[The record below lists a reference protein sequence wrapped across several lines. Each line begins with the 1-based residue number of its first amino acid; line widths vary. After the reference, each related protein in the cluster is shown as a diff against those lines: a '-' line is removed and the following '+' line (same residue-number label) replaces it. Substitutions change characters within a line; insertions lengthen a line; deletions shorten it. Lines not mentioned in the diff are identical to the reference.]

1 MSVGAAGPFASAGPA
16 GAFSPAGPAEAPA
29 PATAI
34 VVVSHS
40 RRLAEGV
47 AEIASQM
54 APGVVVRGVGGLGDG
69 LGTDAW
75 AVRGAVADLLDAGHQ
90 VLLTADLGSA
100 LMVAE
105 IVVEEEVRPV
115 AGRCALTVDCPVVRG
130 TLAAAVTA
138 RAGGDAAS
146 CARAAARTAADWPAG
161 PAAADWPVADWPAPA
176 GCGRG
181 AHSGRGAGNGPD
193 AADAAGPAAEPD
205 AADTT
210 DPADAGE
217 RAPSRDLEPR
227 RASAD
232 SPQTGA
238 LALFGRRDVEPAAR
252 QSGRGRDRVVSSG
265 LTERLSERRRALRT
279 LRLHRLGTAL
289 GLLGAAAVLVWAVA
303 FSPLLA
309 LRSGDVTV
317 TGSDGTVQAAD
328 VQRIVAAHEGISLVR
343 LDPAAV
349 GREVADSLVRVR
361 TARVTRS
368 WPHGVRVDL
377 TMRRPIAVHEVE
389 QGYEVL
395 DSEAVVLETVPA
407 PPSGLVTIAGQDGAE
422 PDARAVSAVTGV
434 VGSLDAETLARVARG
449 SAGATGQVTLVLSDG
464 ARVRWGDASES
475 ALKARVLKVLLSQ
488 RASVYDVSSPH
499 APTTS

>member
-1 MSVGAAGPFASAGPA
+1 MRKPNAPRPEVPAPPGEWNRPPRRAAGTPDD
-16 GAFSPAGPAEAPA
+16 GAQE
-29 PATAI
+29 
-34 VVVSHS
+34 VS
-40 RRLAEGV
+40 
-47 AEIASQM
+47 
-54 APGVVVRGVGGLGDG
+54 RG
-69 LGTDAW
+69 
-75 AVRGAVADLLDAGHQ
+75 
-90 VLLTADLGSA
+90 
-100 LMVAE
+100 
-105 IVVEEEVRPV
+105 
-115 AGRCALTVDCPVVRG
+115 
-130 TLAAAVTA
+130 
-138 RAGGDAAS
+138 
-146 CARAAARTAADWPAG
+146 
-161 PAAADWPVADWPAPA
+161 
-176 GCGRG
+176 
-181 AHSGRGAGNGPD
+181 
-193 AADAAGPAAEPD
+193 
-205 AADTT
+205 
-210 DPADAGE
+210 
-217 RAPSRDLEPR
+217 LEPR
-227 RASAD
+227 RSSAD

-238 LALFGRRDVEPAAR
+238 LALFGRRDAEPAAR
-252 QSGRGRDRVVSSG
+252 QSDRGRDRVVSSG

-422 PDARAVSAVTGV
+422 PDARAVAAVTGV
-434 VGSLDAETLARVARG
+434 VGSLDADTLARVDRG
-449 SAGATGQVTLVLSDG
+449 SAGSTGQVTLVLSDG

>member
-1 MSVGAAGPFASAGPA
+1 MRKPNAPRPEVPVPSGEWNRPTRRAAGTPDE
-16 GAFSPAGPAEAPA
+16 GAQAAPQ
-29 PATAI
+29 
-34 VVVSHS
+34 
-40 RRLAEGV
+40 G
-47 AEIASQM
+47 
-54 APGVVVRGVGGLGDG
+54 
-69 LGTDAW
+69 
-75 AVRGAVADLLDAGHQ
+75 
-90 VLLTADLGSA
+90 
-100 LMVAE
+100 
-105 IVVEEEVRPV
+105 
-115 AGRCALTVDCPVVRG
+115 
-130 TLAAAVTA
+130 
-138 RAGGDAAS
+138 
-146 CARAAARTAADWPAG
+146 
-161 PAAADWPVADWPAPA
+161 
-176 GCGRG
+176 
-181 AHSGRGAGNGPD
+181 
-193 AADAAGPAAEPD
+193 
-205 AADTT
+205 
-210 DPADAGE
+210 
-217 RAPSRDLEPR
+217 LEPR
-227 RASAD
+227 RSSAD

-289 GLLGAAAVLVWAVA
+289 GLLGAAAVLVWAAA

-328 VQRIVAAHEGISLVR
+328 VQRVVAAHEGISLVR

-368 WPHGVRVDL
+368 WPHGLRVDL

-407 PPSGLVTIAGQDGAE
+407 PPSGLVMIAGQDGAE

>member
-1 MSVGAAGPFASAGPA
+1 MRKPNAPRPEVPAPPGEWNRPPRRAAGTPDD
-16 GAFSPAGPAEAPA
+16 GAQE
-29 PATAI
+29 
-34 VVVSHS
+34 VS
-40 RRLAEGV
+40 
-47 AEIASQM
+47 
-54 APGVVVRGVGGLGDG
+54 RG
-69 LGTDAW
+69 
-75 AVRGAVADLLDAGHQ
+75 
-90 VLLTADLGSA
+90 
-100 LMVAE
+100 
-105 IVVEEEVRPV
+105 
-115 AGRCALTVDCPVVRG
+115 
-130 TLAAAVTA
+130 
-138 RAGGDAAS
+138 
-146 CARAAARTAADWPAG
+146 
-161 PAAADWPVADWPAPA
+161 
-176 GCGRG
+176 
-181 AHSGRGAGNGPD
+181 
-193 AADAAGPAAEPD
+193 
-205 AADTT
+205 
-210 DPADAGE
+210 
-217 RAPSRDLEPR
+217 LEPR
-227 RASAD
+227 RSSAD

-289 GLLGAAAVLVWAVA
+289 GLLGAAAVLVWAAA

-361 TARVTRS
+361 AARVTRS
-368 WPHGVRVDL
+368 WPHGLRVDL

-407 PPSGLVTIAGQDGAE
+407 PPSGLVMIAGQDGAE
-422 PDARAVSAVTGV
+422 PDARAVAAVTGV

>member
-1 MSVGAAGPFASAGPA
+1 MRKPNAPRPEVPAPPGEWNRPPRRAAGTPDD
-16 GAFSPAGPAEAPA
+16 GAQE
-29 PATAI
+29 
-34 VVVSHS
+34 VS
-40 RRLAEGV
+40 
-47 AEIASQM
+47 
-54 APGVVVRGVGGLGDG
+54 RG
-69 LGTDAW
+69 
-75 AVRGAVADLLDAGHQ
+75 
-90 VLLTADLGSA
+90 
-100 LMVAE
+100 
-105 IVVEEEVRPV
+105 
-115 AGRCALTVDCPVVRG
+115 
-130 TLAAAVTA
+130 
-138 RAGGDAAS
+138 
-146 CARAAARTAADWPAG
+146 
-161 PAAADWPVADWPAPA
+161 
-176 GCGRG
+176 
-181 AHSGRGAGNGPD
+181 
-193 AADAAGPAAEPD
+193 
-205 AADTT
+205 
-210 DPADAGE
+210 
-217 RAPSRDLEPR
+217 LEPR
-227 RASAD
+227 RSSAD

-238 LALFGRRDVEPAAR
+238 LALFGRRDAEPVAR
-252 QSGRGRDRVVSSG
+252 QSDRGRDRVVSSG

-289 GLLGAAAVLVWAVA
+289 GLLGAAAVLVWAVV

-309 LRSGDVTV
+309 LRAGDVTV

-407 PPSGLVTIAGQDGAE
+407 PPSGLVMIAGQDGAE
-422 PDARAVSAVTGV
+422 PDARAVAAVTGV
-434 VGSLDAETLARVARG
+434 VGSLDADTLARVDRG
-449 SAGATGQVTLVLSDG
+449 SAGSTGQVTLVLSDG

>member
-1 MSVGAAGPFASAGPA
+1 MRKPNAPRPEVPAPPGEWNRPPRRAAGTPDD
-16 GAFSPAGPAEAPA
+16 GAQE
-29 PATAI
+29 
-34 VVVSHS
+34 VS
-40 RRLAEGV
+40 
-47 AEIASQM
+47 
-54 APGVVVRGVGGLGDG
+54 RG
-69 LGTDAW
+69 
-75 AVRGAVADLLDAGHQ
+75 
-90 VLLTADLGSA
+90 
-100 LMVAE
+100 
-105 IVVEEEVRPV
+105 
-115 AGRCALTVDCPVVRG
+115 
-130 TLAAAVTA
+130 
-138 RAGGDAAS
+138 
-146 CARAAARTAADWPAG
+146 
-161 PAAADWPVADWPAPA
+161 
-176 GCGRG
+176 
-181 AHSGRGAGNGPD
+181 
-193 AADAAGPAAEPD
+193 
-205 AADTT
+205 
-210 DPADAGE
+210 
-217 RAPSRDLEPR
+217 LEPR
-227 RASAD
+227 RSSAD

-238 LALFGRRDVEPAAR
+238 LALFGRRDAEPAAR

-422 PDARAVSAVTGV
+422 PDARAVAAVTGV
-434 VGSLDAETLARVARG
+434 VGSLDADTLARVDRG
-449 SAGATGQVTLVLSDG
+449 SAGSTGQVTLVLSDG

>member
-1 MSVGAAGPFASAGPA
+1 MRKPNAPRPEVPVPPGEWDRPPRRAAGTPDDGAQTAS
-16 GAFSPAGPAEAPA
+16 
-29 PATAI
+29 
-34 VVVSHS
+34 
-40 RRLAEGV
+40 
-47 AEIASQM
+47 
-54 APGVVVRGVGGLGDG
+54 RG
-69 LGTDAW
+69 
-75 AVRGAVADLLDAGHQ
+75 
-90 VLLTADLGSA
+90 
-100 LMVAE
+100 
-105 IVVEEEVRPV
+105 
-115 AGRCALTVDCPVVRG
+115 
-130 TLAAAVTA
+130 
-138 RAGGDAAS
+138 
-146 CARAAARTAADWPAG
+146 
-161 PAAADWPVADWPAPA
+161 
-176 GCGRG
+176 
-181 AHSGRGAGNGPD
+181 
-193 AADAAGPAAEPD
+193 
-205 AADTT
+205 
-210 DPADAGE
+210 
-217 RAPSRDLEPR
+217 LEPR

-238 LALFGRRDVEPAAR
+238 RALFGRRDAEPAAR
-252 QSGRGRDRVVSSG
+252 QSDRGRDRVVSSG

-289 GLLGAAAVLVWAVA
+289 GLLGAAAVLVWAVV

-309 LRSGDVTV
+309 LRAGNVTV

-328 VQRIVAAHEGISLVR
+328 VQRIVAAHEGVSLVR
-343 LDPAAV
+343 LDPAAM
-349 GREVADSLVRVR
+349 GREVTGSLVRVR
-361 TARVTRS
+361 AARVTRT

-407 PPSGLVTIAGQDGAE
+407 PPSGLVMIAGQDGAE

>member
-1 MSVGAAGPFASAGPA
+1 MRKPNAPRPEVPVPSGEWNRPTRRAAGTPDE
-16 GAFSPAGPAEAPA
+16 GAQAAPQ
-29 PATAI
+29 
-34 VVVSHS
+34 
-40 RRLAEGV
+40 G
-47 AEIASQM
+47 
-54 APGVVVRGVGGLGDG
+54 
-69 LGTDAW
+69 
-75 AVRGAVADLLDAGHQ
+75 
-90 VLLTADLGSA
+90 
-100 LMVAE
+100 
-105 IVVEEEVRPV
+105 
-115 AGRCALTVDCPVVRG
+115 
-130 TLAAAVTA
+130 
-138 RAGGDAAS
+138 
-146 CARAAARTAADWPAG
+146 
-161 PAAADWPVADWPAPA
+161 
-176 GCGRG
+176 
-181 AHSGRGAGNGPD
+181 
-193 AADAAGPAAEPD
+193 
-205 AADTT
+205 
-210 DPADAGE
+210 
-217 RAPSRDLEPR
+217 LEPR
-227 RASAD
+227 RSSAD

-289 GLLGAAAVLVWAVA
+289 GLLGAAAVLVWAAA

-328 VQRIVAAHEGISLVR
+328 VQRVVAAHEGISLVR

-422 PDARAVSAVTGV
+422 PDARAVAAVTGV
-434 VGSLDAETLARVARG
+434 VGSLDADTLARVDRG
-449 SAGATGQVTLVLSDG
+449 SAGLTGQVTLVLSDG

>member
-1 MSVGAAGPFASAGPA
+1 MRKPNAPRPEVPVPSGEWNRPTRRAAGTPDE
-16 GAFSPAGPAEAPA
+16 GAQAAPQ
-29 PATAI
+29 
-34 VVVSHS
+34 
-40 RRLAEGV
+40 G
-47 AEIASQM
+47 
-54 APGVVVRGVGGLGDG
+54 
-69 LGTDAW
+69 
-75 AVRGAVADLLDAGHQ
+75 
-90 VLLTADLGSA
+90 
-100 LMVAE
+100 
-105 IVVEEEVRPV
+105 
-115 AGRCALTVDCPVVRG
+115 
-130 TLAAAVTA
+130 
-138 RAGGDAAS
+138 
-146 CARAAARTAADWPAG
+146 
-161 PAAADWPVADWPAPA
+161 
-176 GCGRG
+176 
-181 AHSGRGAGNGPD
+181 
-193 AADAAGPAAEPD
+193 
-205 AADTT
+205 
-210 DPADAGE
+210 
-217 RAPSRDLEPR
+217 LEPR
-227 RASAD
+227 RSSAD

-289 GLLGAAAVLVWAVA
+289 GLLGAAAVLVWAAA

-407 PPSGLVTIAGQDGAE
+407 PPSGLVMIAGQDGAE

-434 VGSLDAETLARVARG
+434 VGSLDAETLVRVARG

>member
-1 MSVGAAGPFASAGPA
+1 MRKPNAPRPEVPAPPGEWNRPPRRAAGTPDE
-16 GAFSPAGPAEAPA
+16 GAQE
-29 PATAI
+29 
-34 VVVSHS
+34 VS
-40 RRLAEGV
+40 
-47 AEIASQM
+47 
-54 APGVVVRGVGGLGDG
+54 RG
-69 LGTDAW
+69 
-75 AVRGAVADLLDAGHQ
+75 
-90 VLLTADLGSA
+90 
-100 LMVAE
+100 
-105 IVVEEEVRPV
+105 
-115 AGRCALTVDCPVVRG
+115 
-130 TLAAAVTA
+130 
-138 RAGGDAAS
+138 
-146 CARAAARTAADWPAG
+146 
-161 PAAADWPVADWPAPA
+161 
-176 GCGRG
+176 
-181 AHSGRGAGNGPD
+181 
-193 AADAAGPAAEPD
+193 
-205 AADTT
+205 
-210 DPADAGE
+210 
-217 RAPSRDLEPR
+217 LEPR
-227 RASAD
+227 RSSAD

-368 WPHGVRVDL
+368 WPHGLRVDL

>member
-1 MSVGAAGPFASAGPA
+1 MRKPNAPRPEVPAPPGEWNRPPRRAAGTPDD
-16 GAFSPAGPAEAPA
+16 GAQE
-29 PATAI
+29 
-34 VVVSHS
+34 VS
-40 RRLAEGV
+40 
-47 AEIASQM
+47 
-54 APGVVVRGVGGLGDG
+54 RG
-69 LGTDAW
+69 
-75 AVRGAVADLLDAGHQ
+75 
-90 VLLTADLGSA
+90 
-100 LMVAE
+100 
-105 IVVEEEVRPV
+105 
-115 AGRCALTVDCPVVRG
+115 
-130 TLAAAVTA
+130 
-138 RAGGDAAS
+138 
-146 CARAAARTAADWPAG
+146 
-161 PAAADWPVADWPAPA
+161 
-176 GCGRG
+176 
-181 AHSGRGAGNGPD
+181 
-193 AADAAGPAAEPD
+193 
-205 AADTT
+205 
-210 DPADAGE
+210 
-217 RAPSRDLEPR
+217 LEPR
-227 RASAD
+227 RSSAD

-238 LALFGRRDVEPAAR
+238 LALFGRRDAEPAAR
-252 QSGRGRDRVVSSG
+252 QSDRGRDRVVSSG

-289 GLLGAAAVLVWAVA
+289 GLLGAAAVLVWAVV

-309 LRSGDVTV
+309 LRAGDVTV

-343 LDPAAV
+343 LDPAAM
-349 GREVADSLVRVR
+349 GREVTGSLVRVR
-361 TARVTRS
+361 AARVTRS

>member
-1 MSVGAAGPFASAGPA
+1 MRKPNAPRPEVPAPPGEWNRPPRRAAGTPDD
-16 GAFSPAGPAEAPA
+16 GAQE
-29 PATAI
+29 
-34 VVVSHS
+34 VS
-40 RRLAEGV
+40 
-47 AEIASQM
+47 
-54 APGVVVRGVGGLGDG
+54 RG
-69 LGTDAW
+69 
-75 AVRGAVADLLDAGHQ
+75 
-90 VLLTADLGSA
+90 
-100 LMVAE
+100 
-105 IVVEEEVRPV
+105 
-115 AGRCALTVDCPVVRG
+115 
-130 TLAAAVTA
+130 
-138 RAGGDAAS
+138 
-146 CARAAARTAADWPAG
+146 
-161 PAAADWPVADWPAPA
+161 
-176 GCGRG
+176 
-181 AHSGRGAGNGPD
+181 
-193 AADAAGPAAEPD
+193 
-205 AADTT
+205 
-210 DPADAGE
+210 
-217 RAPSRDLEPR
+217 LEPR
-227 RASAD
+227 RSSAD

-368 WPHGVRVDL
+368 WPHGLRVDL

-407 PPSGLVTIAGQDGAE
+407 PPSGLVMIAGQDGAE
-422 PDARAVSAVTGV
+422 PDARAVAAVTGV
-434 VGSLDAETLARVARG
+434 VGSLDADTLARVDRG
-449 SAGATGQVTLVLSDG
+449 SAGSTGQVTLVLSDG

>member
-1 MSVGAAGPFASAGPA
+1 MLFR
-16 GAFSPAGPAEAPA
+16 
-29 PATAI
+29 
-34 VVVSHS
+34 S
-40 RRLAEGV
+40 RR
-47 AEIASQM
+47 
-54 APGVVVRGVGGLGDG
+54 AP
-69 LGTDAW
+69 
-75 AVRGAVADLLDAGHQ
+75 
-90 VLLTADLGSA
+90 
-100 LMVAE
+100 
-105 IVVEEEVRPV
+105 
-115 AGRCALTVDCPVVRG
+115 
-130 TLAAAVTA
+130 
-138 RAGGDAAS
+138 
-146 CARAAARTAADWPAG
+146 
-161 PAAADWPVADWPAPA
+161 
-176 GCGRG
+176 
-181 AHSGRGAGNGPD
+181 
-193 AADAAGPAAEPD
+193 
-205 AADTT
+205 
-210 DPADAGE
+210 
-217 RAPSRDLEPR
+217 
-227 RASAD
+227 AD

-238 LALFGRRDVEPAAR
+238 LALFGRRDAESAAR
-252 QSGRGRDRVVSSG
+252 QSERGRDRVVSSG

-289 GLLGAAAVLVWAVA
+289 GLLGAAAVLVWAVV

-343 LDPAAV
+343 LNPSAL

-361 TARVTRS
+361 AARVTRS

-422 PDARAVSAVTGV
+422 PDARAVAAVTGV
-434 VGSLDAETLARVARG
+434 VGSLDADTLARVAQG

>member
-1 MSVGAAGPFASAGPA
+1 MRKPNAPRPEVPVPSGEWNRPTRRAAGTPDE
-16 GAFSPAGPAEAPA
+16 GAQAAPQ
-29 PATAI
+29 
-34 VVVSHS
+34 
-40 RRLAEGV
+40 G
-47 AEIASQM
+47 
-54 APGVVVRGVGGLGDG
+54 
-69 LGTDAW
+69 
-75 AVRGAVADLLDAGHQ
+75 
-90 VLLTADLGSA
+90 
-100 LMVAE
+100 
-105 IVVEEEVRPV
+105 
-115 AGRCALTVDCPVVRG
+115 
-130 TLAAAVTA
+130 
-138 RAGGDAAS
+138 
-146 CARAAARTAADWPAG
+146 
-161 PAAADWPVADWPAPA
+161 
-176 GCGRG
+176 
-181 AHSGRGAGNGPD
+181 
-193 AADAAGPAAEPD
+193 
-205 AADTT
+205 
-210 DPADAGE
+210 
-217 RAPSRDLEPR
+217 LEPR
-227 RASAD
+227 RSSAD

-289 GLLGAAAVLVWAVA
+289 GLLGAAAVLVWAAA

-328 VQRIVAAHEGISLVR
+328 VQRVVAAHEGISLVR

-434 VGSLDAETLARVARG
+434 VGSLDAETLARVDRG

>member
-1 MSVGAAGPFASAGPA
+1 MRKPNAPRPEVPAPPGEWNRPPRRAAGTPDD
-16 GAFSPAGPAEAPA
+16 GAQA
-29 PATAI
+29 
-34 VVVSHS
+34 VS
-40 RRLAEGV
+40 
-47 AEIASQM
+47 
-54 APGVVVRGVGGLGDG
+54 RG
-69 LGTDAW
+69 
-75 AVRGAVADLLDAGHQ
+75 
-90 VLLTADLGSA
+90 
-100 LMVAE
+100 
-105 IVVEEEVRPV
+105 
-115 AGRCALTVDCPVVRG
+115 
-130 TLAAAVTA
+130 
-138 RAGGDAAS
+138 
-146 CARAAARTAADWPAG
+146 
-161 PAAADWPVADWPAPA
+161 
-176 GCGRG
+176 
-181 AHSGRGAGNGPD
+181 
-193 AADAAGPAAEPD
+193 
-205 AADTT
+205 
-210 DPADAGE
+210 
-217 RAPSRDLEPR
+217 LEPR
-227 RASAD
+227 RSSAD

-238 LALFGRRDVEPAAR
+238 LALFGRRDAEPAAR
-252 QSGRGRDRVVSSG
+252 QSDRGRDRVVSSG

-289 GLLGAAAVLVWAVA
+289 GLLGAAAVLVWAVV

-309 LRSGDVTV
+309 LRAGDVTV

-407 PPSGLVTIAGQDGAE
+407 PPSGLVMIAGQDGAE

>member
-1 MSVGAAGPFASAGPA
+1 MRKPNAPRPEVPVPSGEWNRPTRRAAGTPDE
-16 GAFSPAGPAEAPA
+16 GAQAAPQ
-29 PATAI
+29 
-34 VVVSHS
+34 
-40 RRLAEGV
+40 G
-47 AEIASQM
+47 
-54 APGVVVRGVGGLGDG
+54 
-69 LGTDAW
+69 
-75 AVRGAVADLLDAGHQ
+75 
-90 VLLTADLGSA
+90 
-100 LMVAE
+100 
-105 IVVEEEVRPV
+105 
-115 AGRCALTVDCPVVRG
+115 
-130 TLAAAVTA
+130 
-138 RAGGDAAS
+138 
-146 CARAAARTAADWPAG
+146 
-161 PAAADWPVADWPAPA
+161 
-176 GCGRG
+176 
-181 AHSGRGAGNGPD
+181 
-193 AADAAGPAAEPD
+193 
-205 AADTT
+205 
-210 DPADAGE
+210 
-217 RAPSRDLEPR
+217 LEPR
-227 RASAD
+227 RSSAD

-289 GLLGAAAVLVWAVA
+289 GLLGAAAVLVWAAA

-407 PPSGLVTIAGQDGAE
+407 PPSGLVMIAGQDGAE

>member
-1 MSVGAAGPFASAGPA
+1 M
-16 GAFSPAGPAEAPA
+16 
-29 PATAI
+29 
-34 VVVSHS
+34 
-40 RRLAEGV
+40 
-47 AEIASQM
+47 
-54 APGVVVRGVGGLGDG
+54 
-69 LGTDAW
+69 
-75 AVRGAVADLLDAGHQ
+75 
-90 VLLTADLGSA
+90 
-100 LMVAE
+100 
-105 IVVEEEVRPV
+105 
-115 AGRCALTVDCPVVRG
+115 
-130 TLAAAVTA
+130 
-138 RAGGDAAS
+138 
-146 CARAAARTAADWPAG
+146 
-161 PAAADWPVADWPAPA
+161 
-176 GCGRG
+176 
-181 AHSGRGAGNGPD
+181 
-193 AADAAGPAAEPD
+193 
-205 AADTT
+205 
-210 DPADAGE
+210 
-217 RAPSRDLEPR
+217 
-227 RASAD
+227 
-232 SPQTGA
+232 
-238 LALFGRRDVEPAAR
+238 
-252 QSGRGRDRVVSSG
+252 SSG

-289 GLLGAAAVLVWAVA
+289 GLLGAAAVLVWAAA

-328 VQRIVAAHEGISLVR
+328 VQRVVAAHEGISLVR

-407 PPSGLVTIAGQDGAE
+407 PPSGLVMIAGQDGAE

>member
-1 MSVGAAGPFASAGPA
+1 MRKPNAPRPEVPAPPGEWNRPPRRAAGTPDD
-16 GAFSPAGPAEAPA
+16 GAQE
-29 PATAI
+29 
-34 VVVSHS
+34 VS
-40 RRLAEGV
+40 
-47 AEIASQM
+47 
-54 APGVVVRGVGGLGDG
+54 RG
-69 LGTDAW
+69 
-75 AVRGAVADLLDAGHQ
+75 
-90 VLLTADLGSA
+90 
-100 LMVAE
+100 
-105 IVVEEEVRPV
+105 
-115 AGRCALTVDCPVVRG
+115 
-130 TLAAAVTA
+130 
-138 RAGGDAAS
+138 
-146 CARAAARTAADWPAG
+146 
-161 PAAADWPVADWPAPA
+161 
-176 GCGRG
+176 
-181 AHSGRGAGNGPD
+181 
-193 AADAAGPAAEPD
+193 
-205 AADTT
+205 
-210 DPADAGE
+210 
-217 RAPSRDLEPR
+217 LEPR
-227 RASAD
+227 RSSAD

-289 GLLGAAAVLVWAVA
+289 GLLGAAAVLVWAAA

-368 WPHGVRVDL
+368 WPHGLRVDL

-422 PDARAVSAVTGV
+422 PDARAVAAVTGV
-434 VGSLDAETLARVARG
+434 VGSLDADTLARVDRG
-449 SAGATGQVTLVLSDG
+449 SAGSTGQVTLVLSDG

>member
-1 MSVGAAGPFASAGPA
+1 MRKPNAPRPEVPAPPGEWNRPPRRAAGTPDD
-16 GAFSPAGPAEAPA
+16 GAQA
-29 PATAI
+29 
-34 VVVSHS
+34 VS
-40 RRLAEGV
+40 
-47 AEIASQM
+47 
-54 APGVVVRGVGGLGDG
+54 RG
-69 LGTDAW
+69 
-75 AVRGAVADLLDAGHQ
+75 
-90 VLLTADLGSA
+90 
-100 LMVAE
+100 
-105 IVVEEEVRPV
+105 
-115 AGRCALTVDCPVVRG
+115 
-130 TLAAAVTA
+130 
-138 RAGGDAAS
+138 
-146 CARAAARTAADWPAG
+146 
-161 PAAADWPVADWPAPA
+161 
-176 GCGRG
+176 
-181 AHSGRGAGNGPD
+181 
-193 AADAAGPAAEPD
+193 
-205 AADTT
+205 
-210 DPADAGE
+210 
-217 RAPSRDLEPR
+217 LEPR
-227 RASAD
+227 RSSAD

-238 LALFGRRDVEPAAR
+238 LALFGRRDAEPAAR

-289 GLLGAAAVLVWAVA
+289 GLLGAAAVLVWAVV

-309 LRSGDVTV
+309 LRAGDVTV

-368 WPHGVRVDL
+368 WPHGLRVDL

>member
-1 MSVGAAGPFASAGPA
+1 MRKPNAPRPEVPVPSGEWNRPTRRAAGTPDE
-16 GAFSPAGPAEAPA
+16 GAQAAPQ
-29 PATAI
+29 
-34 VVVSHS
+34 
-40 RRLAEGV
+40 G
-47 AEIASQM
+47 
-54 APGVVVRGVGGLGDG
+54 
-69 LGTDAW
+69 
-75 AVRGAVADLLDAGHQ
+75 
-90 VLLTADLGSA
+90 
-100 LMVAE
+100 
-105 IVVEEEVRPV
+105 
-115 AGRCALTVDCPVVRG
+115 
-130 TLAAAVTA
+130 
-138 RAGGDAAS
+138 
-146 CARAAARTAADWPAG
+146 
-161 PAAADWPVADWPAPA
+161 
-176 GCGRG
+176 
-181 AHSGRGAGNGPD
+181 
-193 AADAAGPAAEPD
+193 
-205 AADTT
+205 
-210 DPADAGE
+210 
-217 RAPSRDLEPR
+217 LEPR
-227 RASAD
+227 RSSAD

-289 GLLGAAAVLVWAVA
+289 GLLGAAAVLVWAAA

-328 VQRIVAAHEGISLVR
+328 VQRVVAAHEGISLVR

-422 PDARAVSAVTGV
+422 PDARAVAAVTGV

>member
-1 MSVGAAGPFASAGPA
+1 MRKPNAPRPEVPVPSGEWNRPTRRAAGTPDE
-16 GAFSPAGPAEAPA
+16 GAQAAPQ
-29 PATAI
+29 
-34 VVVSHS
+34 
-40 RRLAEGV
+40 G
-47 AEIASQM
+47 
-54 APGVVVRGVGGLGDG
+54 
-69 LGTDAW
+69 
-75 AVRGAVADLLDAGHQ
+75 
-90 VLLTADLGSA
+90 
-100 LMVAE
+100 
-105 IVVEEEVRPV
+105 
-115 AGRCALTVDCPVVRG
+115 
-130 TLAAAVTA
+130 
-138 RAGGDAAS
+138 
-146 CARAAARTAADWPAG
+146 
-161 PAAADWPVADWPAPA
+161 
-176 GCGRG
+176 
-181 AHSGRGAGNGPD
+181 
-193 AADAAGPAAEPD
+193 
-205 AADTT
+205 
-210 DPADAGE
+210 
-217 RAPSRDLEPR
+217 LEPR
-227 RASAD
+227 RSSAD

-289 GLLGAAAVLVWAVA
+289 GLLGAAAVLVWAAA

-328 VQRIVAAHEGISLVR
+328 VQRVVAAHEGISLVR

-407 PPSGLVTIAGQDGAE
+407 PPSGLVMIAGQDGAE

>member
-1 MSVGAAGPFASAGPA
+1 MRKPNAPRPEVPAPPGEWNRPPRRAAGTPDD
-16 GAFSPAGPAEAPA
+16 GAQE
-29 PATAI
+29 
-34 VVVSHS
+34 VS
-40 RRLAEGV
+40 
-47 AEIASQM
+47 
-54 APGVVVRGVGGLGDG
+54 RG
-69 LGTDAW
+69 
-75 AVRGAVADLLDAGHQ
+75 
-90 VLLTADLGSA
+90 
-100 LMVAE
+100 
-105 IVVEEEVRPV
+105 
-115 AGRCALTVDCPVVRG
+115 
-130 TLAAAVTA
+130 
-138 RAGGDAAS
+138 
-146 CARAAARTAADWPAG
+146 
-161 PAAADWPVADWPAPA
+161 
-176 GCGRG
+176 
-181 AHSGRGAGNGPD
+181 
-193 AADAAGPAAEPD
+193 
-205 AADTT
+205 
-210 DPADAGE
+210 
-217 RAPSRDLEPR
+217 LEPR
-227 RASAD
+227 RSSAD

-238 LALFGRRDVEPAAR
+238 LALFGRRDAEPVAR
-252 QSGRGRDRVVSSG
+252 QSDRGRDRVVSSG

-289 GLLGAAAVLVWAVA
+289 GLLGAAAVLVWAAA

-343 LDPAAV
+343 LDPAAM

-368 WPHGVRVDL
+368 WPHGLRVDL

-407 PPSGLVTIAGQDGAE
+407 PPSGLVMIAGQDGAE
-422 PDARAVSAVTGV
+422 PDARAVAAVTGV
-434 VGSLDAETLARVARG
+434 VGSLDADTLARVDRG
-449 SAGATGQVTLVLSDG
+449 SAGSTGQVTLVLSDG

>member
-1 MSVGAAGPFASAGPA
+1 MRKPNAPRPEVPAPPGEWNRPPRRAAGTPDD
-16 GAFSPAGPAEAPA
+16 GAQE
-29 PATAI
+29 
-34 VVVSHS
+34 VS
-40 RRLAEGV
+40 
-47 AEIASQM
+47 
-54 APGVVVRGVGGLGDG
+54 RG
-69 LGTDAW
+69 
-75 AVRGAVADLLDAGHQ
+75 
-90 VLLTADLGSA
+90 
-100 LMVAE
+100 
-105 IVVEEEVRPV
+105 
-115 AGRCALTVDCPVVRG
+115 
-130 TLAAAVTA
+130 
-138 RAGGDAAS
+138 
-146 CARAAARTAADWPAG
+146 
-161 PAAADWPVADWPAPA
+161 
-176 GCGRG
+176 
-181 AHSGRGAGNGPD
+181 
-193 AADAAGPAAEPD
+193 
-205 AADTT
+205 
-210 DPADAGE
+210 
-217 RAPSRDLEPR
+217 LEPR
-227 RASAD
+227 RSSAD

-238 LALFGRRDVEPAAR
+238 LALFGRRDAEPAAR
-252 QSGRGRDRVVSSG
+252 QSDRGRDRVVSSG

-289 GLLGAAAVLVWAVA
+289 GLLGAAAVLVWAVV

-309 LRSGDVTV
+309 LRAGDVTV

-343 LDPAAV
+343 LDPAAM

-361 TARVTRS
+361 AARVTRS
-368 WPHGVRVDL
+368 WPHGLRVDL

-422 PDARAVSAVTGV
+422 PDARAVAAVTGV
-434 VGSLDAETLARVARG
+434 VGSLDADTLARVDRG
-449 SAGATGQVTLVLSDG
+449 SAGLTGQVTLVLSDG

>member
-1 MSVGAAGPFASAGPA
+1 MRKPNAPRPEVPVPPGEWNRPTRRAAGTPDE
-16 GAFSPAGPAEAPA
+16 GAQAAPQ
-29 PATAI
+29 
-34 VVVSHS
+34 
-40 RRLAEGV
+40 G
-47 AEIASQM
+47 
-54 APGVVVRGVGGLGDG
+54 
-69 LGTDAW
+69 
-75 AVRGAVADLLDAGHQ
+75 
-90 VLLTADLGSA
+90 
-100 LMVAE
+100 
-105 IVVEEEVRPV
+105 
-115 AGRCALTVDCPVVRG
+115 
-130 TLAAAVTA
+130 
-138 RAGGDAAS
+138 
-146 CARAAARTAADWPAG
+146 
-161 PAAADWPVADWPAPA
+161 
-176 GCGRG
+176 
-181 AHSGRGAGNGPD
+181 
-193 AADAAGPAAEPD
+193 
-205 AADTT
+205 
-210 DPADAGE
+210 
-217 RAPSRDLEPR
+217 LEPR
-227 RASAD
+227 RSSAD

-377 TMRRPIAVHEVE
+377 TMRRPIA
-389 QGYEVL
+389 
-395 DSEAVVLETVPA
+395 SEAVVLETVPA

>member
-1 MSVGAAGPFASAGPA
+1 MRKPNAPRPEVPAPPGEWNRPPRRAAGTPDD
-16 GAFSPAGPAEAPA
+16 GAQE
-29 PATAI
+29 
-34 VVVSHS
+34 VS
-40 RRLAEGV
+40 
-47 AEIASQM
+47 
-54 APGVVVRGVGGLGDG
+54 RG
-69 LGTDAW
+69 
-75 AVRGAVADLLDAGHQ
+75 
-90 VLLTADLGSA
+90 
-100 LMVAE
+100 
-105 IVVEEEVRPV
+105 
-115 AGRCALTVDCPVVRG
+115 
-130 TLAAAVTA
+130 
-138 RAGGDAAS
+138 
-146 CARAAARTAADWPAG
+146 
-161 PAAADWPVADWPAPA
+161 
-176 GCGRG
+176 
-181 AHSGRGAGNGPD
+181 
-193 AADAAGPAAEPD
+193 
-205 AADTT
+205 
-210 DPADAGE
+210 
-217 RAPSRDLEPR
+217 LEPR
-227 RASAD
+227 RSSAD

-238 LALFGRRDVEPAAR
+238 LALVGRRDAEPAAR
-252 QSGRGRDRVVSSG
+252 QSDRGRDRVVSSG

-289 GLLGAAAVLVWAVA
+289 GLLGAAAVLVWAVV

-309 LRSGDVTV
+309 LRAGDVTV

-343 LDPAAV
+343 LDPAAM

-361 TARVTRS
+361 AARVTRS
-368 WPHGVRVDL
+368 WPHGLRVDL

-422 PDARAVSAVTGV
+422 PDARAVAAVTGV
-434 VGSLDAETLARVARG
+434 VGSLDADTLARVDRG
-449 SAGATGQVTLVLSDG
+449 SAGSTGQVTLVLSDG

>member
-1 MSVGAAGPFASAGPA
+1 MRKPNAPRPEVPAPPGEWNRPPRRAAGTPDD
-16 GAFSPAGPAEAPA
+16 GAQE
-29 PATAI
+29 
-34 VVVSHS
+34 VS
-40 RRLAEGV
+40 
-47 AEIASQM
+47 
-54 APGVVVRGVGGLGDG
+54 RG
-69 LGTDAW
+69 
-75 AVRGAVADLLDAGHQ
+75 
-90 VLLTADLGSA
+90 
-100 LMVAE
+100 
-105 IVVEEEVRPV
+105 
-115 AGRCALTVDCPVVRG
+115 
-130 TLAAAVTA
+130 
-138 RAGGDAAS
+138 
-146 CARAAARTAADWPAG
+146 
-161 PAAADWPVADWPAPA
+161 
-176 GCGRG
+176 
-181 AHSGRGAGNGPD
+181 
-193 AADAAGPAAEPD
+193 
-205 AADTT
+205 
-210 DPADAGE
+210 
-217 RAPSRDLEPR
+217 LEPR
-227 RASAD
+227 RSSAD

-238 LALFGRRDVEPAAR
+238 LALFGRRDAEPAAR
-252 QSGRGRDRVVSSG
+252 QSDRGRDRVVSSG

-289 GLLGAAAVLVWAVA
+289 GLLGAAAVLVWAAA

-361 TARVTRS
+361 AARVTRS

-434 VGSLDAETLARVARG
+434 VGSLDADTLARVDRG
-449 SAGATGQVTLVLSDG
+449 SAGSTGQVTLVLSDG

>member
-1 MSVGAAGPFASAGPA
+1 MRKPNAPRPEVPAPPGEWNRPPRRAAGTPDD
-16 GAFSPAGPAEAPA
+16 GAQE
-29 PATAI
+29 
-34 VVVSHS
+34 VS
-40 RRLAEGV
+40 
-47 AEIASQM
+47 
-54 APGVVVRGVGGLGDG
+54 RG
-69 LGTDAW
+69 
-75 AVRGAVADLLDAGHQ
+75 
-90 VLLTADLGSA
+90 
-100 LMVAE
+100 
-105 IVVEEEVRPV
+105 
-115 AGRCALTVDCPVVRG
+115 
-130 TLAAAVTA
+130 
-138 RAGGDAAS
+138 
-146 CARAAARTAADWPAG
+146 
-161 PAAADWPVADWPAPA
+161 
-176 GCGRG
+176 
-181 AHSGRGAGNGPD
+181 
-193 AADAAGPAAEPD
+193 
-205 AADTT
+205 
-210 DPADAGE
+210 
-217 RAPSRDLEPR
+217 LEPR
-227 RASAD
+227 RPSAD

-238 LALFGRRDVEPAAR
+238 LALFGRRDAEPAAR
-252 QSGRGRDRVVSSG
+252 QSDRGRDRVVSSG

-289 GLLGAAAVLVWAVA
+289 GLLGAAAVLVWAVV

-309 LRSGDVTV
+309 LRAGDVTV

-343 LDPAAV
+343 LDPAAT

-361 TARVTRS
+361 AARVTRS
-368 WPHGVRVDL
+368 WPHGLRVDL

-422 PDARAVSAVTGV
+422 PDARAVAAVTGV
-434 VGSLDAETLARVARG
+434 VGSLDADTLARVDRG
-449 SAGATGQVTLVLSDG
+449 SAGSTGQVTLVLSDG

>member
-1 MSVGAAGPFASAGPA
+1 MRKPNAPRPEVPAPPGEWNRPPRRAAGTPDE
-16 GAFSPAGPAEAPA
+16 GA
-29 PATAI
+29 
-34 VVVSHS
+34 
-40 RRLAEGV
+40 
-47 AEIASQM
+47 Q
-54 APGVVVRGVGGLGDG
+54 
-69 LGTDAW
+69 
-75 AVRGAVADLLDAGHQ
+75 AVPQG
-90 VLLTADLGSA
+90 
-100 LMVAE
+100 
-105 IVVEEEVRPV
+105 
-115 AGRCALTVDCPVVRG
+115 
-130 TLAAAVTA
+130 
-138 RAGGDAAS
+138 
-146 CARAAARTAADWPAG
+146 
-161 PAAADWPVADWPAPA
+161 
-176 GCGRG
+176 
-181 AHSGRGAGNGPD
+181 
-193 AADAAGPAAEPD
+193 
-205 AADTT
+205 
-210 DPADAGE
+210 
-217 RAPSRDLEPR
+217 LEPR
-227 RASAD
+227 RSSAD

>member
-1 MSVGAAGPFASAGPA
+1 MRKPNAPRPEVPVPPGEWDRPPRRAD
-16 GAFSPAGPAEAPA
+16 PA
-29 PATAI
+29 P
-34 VVVSHS
+34 
-40 RRLAEGV
+40 
-47 AEIASQM
+47 
-54 APGVVVRGVGGLGDG
+54 
-69 LGTDAW
+69 
-75 AVRGAVADLLDAGHQ
+75 
-90 VLLTADLGSA
+90 
-100 LMVAE
+100 
-105 IVVEEEVRPV
+105 
-115 AGRCALTVDCPVVRG
+115 
-130 TLAAAVTA
+130 
-138 RAGGDAAS
+138 
-146 CARAAARTAADWPAG
+146 
-161 PAAADWPVADWPAPA
+161 
-176 GCGRG
+176 
-181 AHSGRGAGNGPD
+181 
-193 AADAAGPAAEPD
+193 
-205 AADTT
+205 
-210 DPADAGE
+210 DAGE

-289 GLLGAAAVLVWAVA
+289 GLLGAAAVLVWAVV

-309 LRSGDVTV
+309 LRAGDVTV

-343 LDPAAV
+343 LNPSAL

-361 TARVTRS
+361 AARVTRS
-368 WPHGVRVDL
+368 WPHGLRVDL

-422 PDARAVSAVTGV
+422 PDARAVAAVTGV
-434 VGSLDAETLARVARG
+434 VGSLDADTLARVDRG

>member
-1 MSVGAAGPFASAGPA
+1 MRKPNAPRPEVPAPPGEWNRPPRRAAGTPDD
-16 GAFSPAGPAEAPA
+16 GAQE
-29 PATAI
+29 
-34 VVVSHS
+34 VS
-40 RRLAEGV
+40 
-47 AEIASQM
+47 
-54 APGVVVRGVGGLGDG
+54 RG
-69 LGTDAW
+69 
-75 AVRGAVADLLDAGHQ
+75 
-90 VLLTADLGSA
+90 
-100 LMVAE
+100 
-105 IVVEEEVRPV
+105 
-115 AGRCALTVDCPVVRG
+115 
-130 TLAAAVTA
+130 
-138 RAGGDAAS
+138 
-146 CARAAARTAADWPAG
+146 
-161 PAAADWPVADWPAPA
+161 
-176 GCGRG
+176 
-181 AHSGRGAGNGPD
+181 
-193 AADAAGPAAEPD
+193 
-205 AADTT
+205 
-210 DPADAGE
+210 
-217 RAPSRDLEPR
+217 LEPR
-227 RASAD
+227 RSSAD

-238 LALFGRRDVEPAAR
+238 LALFGRRDVESAAR

-343 LDPAAV
+343 LDPAAM

-407 PPSGLVTIAGQDGAE
+407 PPSGLVMIAGQDGAE

>member
-1 MSVGAAGPFASAGPA
+1 MRKPNAPRPEVPAPPGEWNRPPRRAAGTPDD
-16 GAFSPAGPAEAPA
+16 GAQE
-29 PATAI
+29 
-34 VVVSHS
+34 VS
-40 RRLAEGV
+40 
-47 AEIASQM
+47 
-54 APGVVVRGVGGLGDG
+54 RG
-69 LGTDAW
+69 
-75 AVRGAVADLLDAGHQ
+75 
-90 VLLTADLGSA
+90 
-100 LMVAE
+100 
-105 IVVEEEVRPV
+105 
-115 AGRCALTVDCPVVRG
+115 
-130 TLAAAVTA
+130 
-138 RAGGDAAS
+138 
-146 CARAAARTAADWPAG
+146 
-161 PAAADWPVADWPAPA
+161 
-176 GCGRG
+176 
-181 AHSGRGAGNGPD
+181 
-193 AADAAGPAAEPD
+193 
-205 AADTT
+205 
-210 DPADAGE
+210 
-217 RAPSRDLEPR
+217 LEPR
-227 RASAD
+227 RSSAD

-343 LDPAAV
+343 LDPAAM

>member
-1 MSVGAAGPFASAGPA
+1 MSVSWNVLALPLVEVVLMGALAG
-16 GAFSPAGPAEAPA
+16 
-29 PATAI
+29 I
-34 VVVSHS
+34 V
-40 RRLAEGV
+40 
-47 AEIASQM
+47 
-54 APGVVVRGVGGLGDG
+54 
-69 LGTDAW
+69 
-75 AVRGAVADLLDAGHQ
+75 
-90 VLLTADLGSA
+90 
-100 LMVAE
+100 
-105 IVVEEEVRPV
+105 
-115 AGRCALTVDCPVVRG
+115 
-130 TLAAAVTA
+130 
-138 RAGGDAAS
+138 
-146 CARAAARTAADWPAG
+146 
-161 PAAADWPVADWPAPA
+161 
-176 GCGRG
+176 
-181 AHSGRGAGNGPD
+181 
-193 AADAAGPAAEPD
+193 
-205 AADTT
+205 
-210 DPADAGE
+210 
-217 RAPSRDLEPR
+217 
-227 RASAD
+227 
-232 SPQTGA
+232 GA
-238 LALFGRRDVEPAAR
+238 LALVHRRIFFTESLTHSTFPGAVAGVVVAAALSRSLAGQRADYDLLTAALFVGAVLMCLPMIALMRWLSTIPGLTSQSAAGIVLTFGFALGYFLAKWFAPLPLKVDGFLTGSVLNIGTADVAVTAAVLVGALAVLAVAGRFLAFHGFDPVGYRAAGLRPGPVEAVLMILICLTIAALVPAVGTILPIALVAAPAAAIAPWCSSMR
-252 QSGRGRDRVVSSG
+252 SLVVGS
-265 LTERLSERRRALRT
+265 AL
-279 LRLHRLGTAL
+279 LGAATGVAGMWLGVAL
-289 GLLGAAAVLVWAVA
+289 GLLGAAAVLVWAVV

-343 LDPAAV
+343 LDPAAL

-361 TARVTRS
+361 AARVTRS

-422 PDARAVSAVTGV
+422 PDARAVTAVTGV
-434 VGSLDAETLARVARG
+434 VGSLDADTLARVAQG

>member
-1 MSVGAAGPFASAGPA
+1 MRKPNAPRPEVPAPPGEWNRPPRRAAGTPDD
-16 GAFSPAGPAEAPA
+16 GAQE
-29 PATAI
+29 
-34 VVVSHS
+34 VS
-40 RRLAEGV
+40 
-47 AEIASQM
+47 
-54 APGVVVRGVGGLGDG
+54 RG
-69 LGTDAW
+69 
-75 AVRGAVADLLDAGHQ
+75 
-90 VLLTADLGSA
+90 
-100 LMVAE
+100 
-105 IVVEEEVRPV
+105 
-115 AGRCALTVDCPVVRG
+115 
-130 TLAAAVTA
+130 
-138 RAGGDAAS
+138 
-146 CARAAARTAADWPAG
+146 
-161 PAAADWPVADWPAPA
+161 
-176 GCGRG
+176 
-181 AHSGRGAGNGPD
+181 
-193 AADAAGPAAEPD
+193 
-205 AADTT
+205 
-210 DPADAGE
+210 
-217 RAPSRDLEPR
+217 LEPR
-227 RASAD
+227 RSSAD

-238 LALFGRRDVEPAAR
+238 LALFGRRDAEPAAR
-252 QSGRGRDRVVSSG
+252 QSDRGRDRVVSSG

-289 GLLGAAAVLVWAVA
+289 GLLGAAAVLVWAVV

-328 VQRIVAAHEGISLVR
+328 VQRIVAAHEGVSLVR

-407 PPSGLVTIAGQDGAE
+407 PPSGLVMIAGQDGAE

-434 VGSLDAETLARVARG
+434 VGSLDADTLARVDRG
-449 SAGATGQVTLVLSDG
+449 SAGSTGQVTLVLSDG